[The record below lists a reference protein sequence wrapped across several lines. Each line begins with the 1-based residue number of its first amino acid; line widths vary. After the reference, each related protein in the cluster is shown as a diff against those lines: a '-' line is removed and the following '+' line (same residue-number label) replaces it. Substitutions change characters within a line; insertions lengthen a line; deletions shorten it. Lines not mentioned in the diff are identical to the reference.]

1 MLQANAALGLFVC
14 FCVMLGIYYSNTWD
28 AKTQPFMSTKL
39 RSVDGGKYPIA
50 KIFKNGILDQEAL
63 ATYGPPRLTGS
74 FAYAMFMANAAV
86 SVEIYRVG
94 PSLTLHRSVLW
105 QCTCSSSGVKT
116 S

>member
-1 MLQANAALGLFVC
+1 
-14 FCVMLGIYYSNTWD
+14 
-28 AKTQPFMSTKL
+28 MSTKL

-86 SVEIYRVG
+86 GDDIREMRL
-94 PSLTLHRSVLW
+94 SLTSHRSVLW
-105 QCTCSSSGVKT
+105 LCTCSSSGVKT